1 MNSSKTI
8 QVIHAVDADQHLG
21 HLKKILEELKSE
33 KRIDSY
39 TTLVSDAI
47 NRDSFSPLGEE
58 DMVIILLTNGIEP
71 EKTSI
76 ESILLGIKA
85 AKPKVLLAE
94 IIIDHVPYE
103 TQFIAFPQDLQ
114 PIRSREDM
122 DAVWNGIGRNLRD
135 IFPARQEPVAVA
147 KAPFPWKKY
156 LPYALG
162 ALALILIF
170 FLGPW
175 VIGDDTGNDDAPG
188 DLKIVNLKA
197 SLASPANFKGD
208 CPHPF
213 DFQGIIETNG
223 PGTVVYTWLK
233 SDGTQ
238 GPIDT
243 LKFESAESLKVTTNW
258 EFGGTGVKKYEEWQ
272 QLKILSPVAM
282 VSNRALF
289 NVECTSNN
297 PTPPV
302 VEDNNT
308 PVEPVEPIRRGS
320 VEITS
325 VSPKSPRRMKV
336 GDRVN
341 FEFKYTMNE
350 SDGVFI
356 WGRPMTNGQTTP
368 NYSAHGA
375 QVVKARQGTGSGF
388 FTITSSGKT
397 VDQIRLQMW
406 DADKMDLLK
415 ESFYPVRYK
424 FYQSVV
430 VTPTPA
436 PAMSNGSF
444 VVNQTWSG
452 DFDLGRQV
460 PRNAPASE
468 KDFWFNARTATNRAI
483 VPQNGTRLSIMKNV
497 SNPSRVTVIA
507 AIKNGAEKEIDVNKL
522 VPGLWVAVRTS
533 KGKYAAFTTVRKV
546 GPSPGEL
553 RVQFRKW

>member
-1 MNSSKTI
+1 
-8 QVIHAVDADQHLG
+8 
-21 HLKKILEELKSE
+21 
-33 KRIDSY
+33 
-39 TTLVSDAI
+39 
-47 NRDSFSPLGEE
+47 
-58 DMVIILLTNGIEP
+58 LLTNGIEP

-85 AKPKVLLAE
+85 ANPKVLIAE

-135 IFPARQEPVAVA
+135 VFPARQEPVAVA
-147 KAPFPWKKY
+147 SASFPWKKY

-197 SLASPANFKGD
+197 SLASPAKFKGD

-223 PGTVVYTWLK
+223 PGEVVYTWLK

-243 LKFESAESLKVTTNW
+243 LQFESAESLKVTTNW
-258 EFGGTGVKKYEEWQ
+258 EFGGTGNKKYEEWQ

-302 VEDNNT
+302 VEDNDT
-308 PVEPVEPIRRGS
+308 PVEPVEPIHSGS

-325 VSPKSPRRMKV
+325 VSPTSPRRMKV
-336 GDRVN
+336 GERVN

-350 SDGVFI
+350 TNGVFI

-406 DADKMDLLK
+406 DADKKDLLS
-415 ESFYPVRYK
+415 ESFYPVNYK
-424 FYQSVV
+424 FTANTRLSGVNADFTNLGNSKTIRPNYFQEQGIKSVRAKPSGSYCANAV
-430 VTPTPA
+430 PAILAKGGTSRSPVSYLSTATPNKLNSCNTIVLEFVFNSPVKQVTVYFYGAAVDNKLTA
-436 PAMSNGSF
+436 YRSNGSTIGSRTKKAVPYNYTKPYSVAYSSTNKDISRITF
-444 VVNQTWSG
+444 GYQT
-452 DFDLGRQV
+452 
-460 PRNAPASE
+460 AS
-468 KDFWFNARTATNRAI
+468 TMITGI
-483 VPQNGTRLSIMKNV
+483 Q
-497 SNPSRVTVIA
+497 
-507 AIKNGAEKEIDVNKL
+507 
-522 VPGLWVAVRTS
+522 
-533 KGKYAAFTTVRKV
+533 GK
-546 GPSPGEL
+546 
-553 RVQFRKW
+553 